1 MRKLWNVRMKM
12 KYKGIIFDLDGTL
25 LDSMKVWENVDRD
38 FVKENG
44 GVYTEDISQ
53 TVKKMTIQQSAE
65 YFKTRF
71 NLSHSCEYII
81 NRIEEMVSEQYC
93 RYIPLKNGVL
103 KTLETLSAKDVKM
116 CVATATYNSLVEAAL
131 NRLGIADK
139 FEFVLTCS
147 DVGSGKDKPDIFYKS
162 AQKLGFDISEVIVVE
177 DSLHCIETAKNAG
190 FATIAVY
197 DEIAGEDWK
206 KILEISD
213 YSIDSMEQF
222 CDIFF
227 KEV

>member
-1 MRKLWNVRMKM
+1 M

-38 FVKENG
+38 FVRENG

-53 TVKKMTIQQSAE
+53 DVKKMTIQQSAE

-93 RYIPLKNGVL
+93 KYIPLKKGVSEALRKLSENG
-103 KTLETLSAKDVKM
+103 VKM
-116 CVATATYNSLVEAAL
+116 CVATATYNSLVDAAL
-131 NRLGIADK
+131 KRLGIYDM

-147 DVGSGKDKPDIFYKS
+147 DVGCGKDKPDIFFR
-162 AQKLGFDISEVIVVE
+162 AAEKLSRDISEVIVVE

-197 DEIAGEDWK
+197 DEIAGDDWK

-213 YSIDSMEQF
+213 YSIISMEEF